1 MKYFVV
7 TSTIRDGEYEYLQ
20 QSPVRALTEARA
32 EQIIFNDNEAW
43 TADDYREHSIDRVT
57 EVTEEEY
64 QVLSK
69 YIY

>member
-7 TSTIRDGEYEYLQ
+7 TSTIRDEEYEYLQ
-20 QSPVRALTEARA
+20 QSVVVASSEARA
-32 EQIIFNDNEAW
+32 EEVVSNDNDAW
-43 TADDYREHSIDRVT
+43 TSDDYREHSIDRVA

-64 QVLSK
+64 KVLTK